1 MQLILVRAALILAI
15 VLTLPACALFQPK
28 YNHAYANLPAPVHL
42 YFSPH
47 AEDLSLE
54 AKLALN
60 DMGRYL
66 QSNPKL
72 RAQVVVHEDNHPAP
86 HSRLNYFAQRA
97 GDELIGAGARPKQVS
112 ISEGHTDAKEP
123 SPYVAVRLTP

>member
-1 MQLILVRAALILAI
+1 MQSMMARAALILI
-15 VLTLPACALFQPK
+15 IILTLPACSLFRPK
-28 YNHAYANLPAPVHL
+28 QNHTYANLPAPVHL
-42 YFSPH
+42 YFSPY

-66 QSNPKL
+66 KSNPKL
-72 RAQVVVHEDNHPAP
+72 RAQVVVHEDKHPAP
-86 HSRLNYFAQRA
+86 KSRLNYFAKRA
-97 GDELIGAGARPKQVS
+97 GDELIGAGAKPKQVS
-112 ISEGHTDAKEP
+112 ISEGRTDVKEP